1 MKKEAVAQEK
11 KGKISGLLDA
21 GSKIATIAS
30 GIPVIGS
37 VASVA
42 APILSVGSKIAGL
55 LGFSKTI
62 AEKPIRPIKQKPAD
76 SHLTN
81 EGVIPAHSF
90 AITGATTVDCP
101 SGSFGTEM
109 DEMATSFIERSTA
122 IIADFRVTTA
132 TPVNQIVYAVPC
144 TIAQYEREDEEYY
157 FTHQTWLANSV
168 EKWLA
173 KLIFDINF
181 TGNSFHIAK
190 LRVSFNPNDRGAYRA
205 GDTLPL
211 DALDSVKSKVVSF
224 GEEIPNNSIMIE
236 EVATTTMKLVPST
249 RNASGQGS
257 TIVYEA
263 NRFNE
268 ECSFGMLYIS
278 VEVPFKATSAIVA
291 PYADFYVTFSTED
304 LVLSHPIAH
313 LPFAPLLQ
321 GLRTTITEK
330 SVKASRSERF
340 ELKSSNYL
348 SSNAAG
354 ASIGNYL
361 LSCGDK
367 VESIKNIINAFYV
380 FSPTI
385 AVSPFQ
391 SLMIMP
397 YAVRRILPQ
406 GASQQF
412 RHTDAIDYFAA
423 GFGFYKG
430 SMNIRLSKLDSSQP
444 LGEIILQS
452 PTNNFV
458 NASFNATASQ
468 LLGYVLSSTT
478 ALSRSGSR
486 AIPLFS
492 EECCPDINIP
502 YYSPFH
508 ISRVSTGN
516 STSFTSGRLDNRLII
531 QPFSSQ
537 AYRIYRAAGDD
548 FHFGTLTSLPP
559 FGMDT
564 LNILIP

>member
-1 MKKEAVAQEK
+1 
-11 KGKISGLLDA
+11 
-21 GSKIATIAS
+21 
-30 GIPVIGS
+30 
-37 VASVA
+37 
-42 APILSVGSKIAGL
+42 
-55 LGFSKTI
+55 
-62 AEKPIRPIKQKPAD
+62 
-76 SHLTN
+76 
-81 EGVIPAHSF
+81 
-90 AITGATTVDCP
+90 
-101 SGSFGTEM
+101 
-109 DEMATSFIERSTA
+109 
-122 IIADFRVTTA
+122 
-132 TPVNQIVYAVPC
+132 
-144 TIAQYEREDEEYY
+144 
-157 FTHQTWLANSV
+157 
-168 EKWLA
+168 
-173 KLIFDINF
+173 
-181 TGNSFHIAK
+181 
-190 LRVSFNPNDRGAYRA
+190 
-205 GDTLPL
+205 
-211 DALDSVKSKVVSF
+211 
-224 GEEIPNNSIMIE
+224 
-236 EVATTTMKLVPST
+236 
-249 RNASGQGS
+249 
-257 TIVYEA
+257 
-263 NRFNE
+263 
-268 ECSFGMLYIS
+268 
-278 VEVPFKATSAIVA
+278 
-291 PYADFYVTFSTED
+291 
-304 LVLSHPIAH
+304 
-313 LPFAPLLQ
+313 
-321 GLRTTITEK
+321 
-330 SVKASRSERF
+330 
-340 ELKSSNYL
+340 
-348 SSNAAG
+348 
-354 ASIGNYL
+354 
-361 LSCGDK
+361 
-367 VESIKNIINAFYV
+367 
-380 FSPTI
+380 
-385 AVSPFQ
+385 
-391 SLMIMP
+391 MP